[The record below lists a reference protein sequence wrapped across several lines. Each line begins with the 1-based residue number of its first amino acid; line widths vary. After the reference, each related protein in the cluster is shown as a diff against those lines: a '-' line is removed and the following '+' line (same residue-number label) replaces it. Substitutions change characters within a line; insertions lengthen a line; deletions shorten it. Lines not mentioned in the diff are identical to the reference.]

1 MNIQDNKHSTFSTSM
16 GDALASALG
25 QRAPGAPDLSG
36 EDIVNPGAPD
46 LEPELG
52 LIDDTLPNILP
63 DDLTPALDEDLGG
76 DMPELMPLAPMP
88 QVQEKLSVVD
98 DAFVTLQPD
107 TMIDTRLVIRL
118 PVVKG
123 ENLVKPEGLNSKF
136 IPTKAS
142 AAAAEGE
149 RVAMSNDIY
158 NSHGLAGY
166 VMSALYTKLRTVSA
180 PVNVLPQHV
189 ADTLTFMTERYEA
202 GVQQAKAWL
211 ANAVATGAGVALS
224 DVLDYVDQA
233 VELDVSVL
241 DGEDVKLVSDAPA
254 LLVDLVTCRKTVVIT
269 VTLKQ
274 ALCATFNPPR
284 NADDD
289 YVYKYVALR
298 LRELAAR
305 IRPSDAVAA
314 NFATAEVNVEFLLDT
329 ETALRDAF
337 DLSANPGIQALMAE
351 GLGQPQLRGI
361 DNPFIFE
368 SYRAGEVPA
377 ILTSLSGS

>member
-63 DDLTPALDEDLGG
+63 DDLIPALDEDLGG
-76 DMPELMPLAPMP
+76 DTPELMPLAPMP

-107 TMIDTRLVIRL
+107 IMIDTRLVIRL

-142 AAAAEGE
+142 AAADGE

-166 VMSALYTKLRTVSA
+166 VMSSLYTTLRTVSA
-180 PVNVLPQHV
+180 PVNVLPQHD
-189 ADTLTFMTERYEA
+189 ALI
-202 GVQQAKAWL
+202 
-211 ANAVATGAGVALS
+211 ATPL
-224 DVLDYVDQA
+224 
-233 VELDVSVL
+233 
-241 DGEDVKLVSDAPA
+241 
-254 LLVDLVTCRKTVVIT
+254 
-269 VTLKQ
+269 
-274 ALCATFNPPR
+274 
-284 NADDD
+284 
-289 YVYKYVALR
+289 
-298 LRELAAR
+298 
-305 IRPSDAVAA
+305 
-314 NFATAEVNVEFLLDT
+314 
-329 ETALRDAF
+329 
-337 DLSANPGIQALMAE
+337 
-351 GLGQPQLRGI
+351 
-361 DNPFIFE
+361 FIK
-368 SYRAGEVPA
+368 
-377 ILTSLSGS
+377 